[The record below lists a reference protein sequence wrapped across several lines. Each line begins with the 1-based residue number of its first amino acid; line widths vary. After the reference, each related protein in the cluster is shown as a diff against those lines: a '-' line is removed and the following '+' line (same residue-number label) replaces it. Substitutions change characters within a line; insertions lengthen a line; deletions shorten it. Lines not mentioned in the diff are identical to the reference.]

1 MSVRSD
7 YPELVRISNGMGVHI
22 LEDAED
28 QARRALDELA
38 RLRAAADEPDPRFR
52 GHEAYITF
60 DHEADREPDLE
71 RKPWQLVIPSPDGRA
86 YERRAWTPEPL
97 VHAAIK
103 WGSDRGIGITVIVW
117 APNPKPAAS
126 SNEWTAAWVAAGRPG
141 ELGESIAAAT
151 TAEIA
156 RLKRTLD
163 DRNEWMKDQAEQ
175 LSSLLLAIPRPLR
188 NLIAKRADRIRG
200 EVYTAA
206 SPTSPTGGDQ

>member
-1 MSVRSD
+1 MAE
-7 YPELVRISNGMGVHI
+7 PEATSEIAARWPKMTARARVA
-22 LEDAED
+22 AEGGGI
-28 QARRALDELA
+28 ACHTEAHELTTEVENLIRWKAEALHVL
-38 RLRAAADEPDPRFR
+38 
-52 GHEAYITF
+52 
-60 DHEADREPDLE
+60 
-71 RKPWQLVIPSPDGRA
+71 
-86 YERRAWTPEPL
+86 
-97 VHAAIK
+97 
-103 WGSDRGIGITVIVW
+103 
-117 APNPKPAAS
+117 
-126 SNEWTAAWVAAGRPG
+126 NEWTAAWVAAGRPG